1 MIYQKG
7 ISSMKIGY
15 IFCTVLAGASFGI
28 AADETQAQAPS
39 TYKAAADLM
48 ATLAASAAKNS
59 DQATS
64 PIVNEGKYR
73 INIVRRGTPGVA
85 MAHATGPAKG
95 TEVHYI
101 IDGAATVVTGGTLVR
116 PASANNTKK
125 GGGSA
130 TIQGGETRHVSKGD
144 VIVIPAGTNHW
155 YKEVEG
161 SVTYL
166 EVRFD
171 VDAK

>member
-1 MIYQKG
+1 
-7 ISSMKIGY
+7 
-15 IFCTVLAGASFGI
+15 
-28 AADETQAQAPS
+28 
-39 TYKAAADLM
+39 
-48 ATLAASAAKNS
+48 
-59 DQATS
+59 
-64 PIVNEGKYR
+64 
-73 INIVRRGTPGVA
+73 

-101 IDGAATVVTGGTLVR
+101 IDGAATVVTGGPLMR
-116 PASANNTKK
+116 PAASNKK

-171 VDAK
+171 VDKN

>member
-1 MIYQKG
+1 MPGRAGHSTKE
-7 ISSMKIGY
+7 KIMRSRAPFLL
-15 IFCTVLAGASFGI
+15 ILPLFSNALF
-28 AADETQAQAPS
+28 AADEASFPPAV
-39 TYKAAADLM
+39 YKSSAELM
-48 ATLAASAAKNS
+48 AALAKSGETRA

-64 PIVNEGKYR
+64 PIANEDHYR
-73 INIVRRGTPGVA
+73 VNIVKRGSPGIA

-101 IDGAATVVTGGTLVR
+101 IDGAATVVTGGSLVR
-116 PASANNTKK
+116 PPGANAASAKIE
-125 GGGSA
+125 GGQS
-130 TIQGGETRHVSKGD
+130 RHVTKGD
-144 VIVIPAGTNHW
+144 VIVIPAGTPHW

-171 VDAK
+171 VELKK